1 MNPQSTSTSRI
12 CPTCGTKIAENATR
26 CQVCGRN
33 LILGDSKSSNRPI
46 QGSRLPEIRL
56 SLPIAIGVIIL
67 LLALGA
73 GVIYSILSGTG
84 RVIQPTVTP
93 TASLTATIT
102 LTPMPSETPTPLPSF
117 TPLPPVEYSVKAG
130 DNCSIIAAVYKV
142 SINSVIT
149 LNNLPADCSSLYIGQ
164 KLLVPQPT
172 PTASPLPSA
181 TMSEADSTEQAC
193 EKVSY
198 TVGENDTLSGIANAY
213 RVSMDSIKVF
223 NGLTSDTVYQGQS
236 LSIPLCERL
245 PTAGPTPTPT
255 APPPYGSP
263 NLLLPAD
270 GTSFTIQN
278 ETVTLQWASI
288 GELRQNETYKVTVID
303 VTDGTNRKLVD
314 YSTDTKYIVPVT
326 FRPAGNTPH
335 VIRWSITVA
344 RQTGTTTDG
353 NPIWDTAG
361 ASSYERVFTW
371 WGGTPETTPV
381 PPAAAQ

>member
-1 MNPQSTSTSRI
+1 MNPQSTPASRI
-12 CPTCGTKIAENATR
+12 CPTCGSKIGENATR

-33 LILGDSKSSNRPI
+33 LALTDTKSANRPI

-56 SLPIAIGVIIL
+56 SLPLAIGIIVL

-84 RVIQPTVTP
+84 RVTQPTITPTVT
-93 TASLTATIT
+93 LTATAT
-102 LTPMPSETPTPLPSF
+102 VTPLPSETPTPLPTF
-117 TPLPPVEYSVKAG
+117 TPLPPVEYIVKSNDTCLSIAYAYG
-130 DNCSIIAAVYKV
+130 LTTSSSII
-142 SINSVIT
+142 S
-149 LNNLPADCSSLYIGQ
+149 LNNLPPDCSMLSIGQ
-164 KLLVPQPT
+164 KLLIPQPT
-172 PTASPLPSA
+172 PTASPLPTS

-193 EKVSY
+193 EKASY
-198 TVGENDTLSGIANAY
+198 TVGENDTISGIANAY
-213 RVSMDSIKVF
+213 RVSMDSIKIF
-223 NGLTSDTVYQGQS
+223 NGLTSDTVYQGQV

-255 APPPYGSP
+255 APPPYGST

-288 GELRQNETYKVTVID
+288 GELRPNESYLVTVVD
-303 VTDGTNRKLVD
+303 VTDGANRKLVD

-335 VIRWSITVA
+335 VLRWSITVV
-344 RQTGTTTDG
+344 RQTGTTRDG
-353 NPIWDTAG
+353 NPIWQPAG

-371 WGGTPETTPV
+371 WGGAPEATPAPV
-381 PPAAAQ
+381 Q

>member
-1 MNPQSTSTSRI
+1 MNPQSTPTSRI
-12 CPTCGTKIAENATR
+12 CPTCGSKIGENATR
-26 CQVCGRN
+26 CPVCGRN
-33 LILGDSKSSNRPI
+33 LILTDPKSANRPI

-67 LLALGA
+67 LLALGG
-73 GVIYSILSGTG
+73 GVIYSVLSGTG
-84 RVIQPTVTP
+84 RVTLPTVSP
-93 TASLTATIT
+93 TITQTLTATIT
-102 LTPMPSETPTPLPSF
+102 PLPSETPTPLPSF
-117 TPLPPVEYSVKAG
+117 TPLPPVEYIVKSG
-130 DNCSIIAAVYKV
+130 DTCLSIAYGFGLTTSSGI
-142 SINSVIT
+142 IT
-149 LNNLPADCSSLYIGQ
+149 LNNLAADCSSLSIGQ
-164 KLLVPQPT
+164 KLAIPQPT
-172 PTASPLPSA
+172 PTASPMPTSTL
-181 TMSEADSTEQAC
+181 SEADTTEQAC

-213 RVSMDSIKVF
+213 RVGIDSIKVY
-223 NGLTSDTVYQGQS
+223 NGLTSDTVYQGQA

-270 GTSFTIQN
+270 GSSFTIQN

-288 GELRQNETYKVTVID
+288 GELRQNETYMVSVVD
-303 VTDGTNRKLVD
+303 VTEGTSRKLVD

-335 VIRWSITVA
+335 VIRWSVTAA
-344 RQTGTTTDG
+344 RQTGTTKDG

-371 WGGTPETTPV
+371 WGGTPESTPV
-381 PPAAAQ
+381 PAQ

>member
-1 MNPQSTSTSRI
+1 MNPQSTSTSHV
-12 CPTCGTKIAENATR
+12 CPTCGSKIGENATR

-33 LILGDSKSSNRPI
+33 LLPGEQKSANRPI
-46 QGSRLPEIRL
+46 QGSRLPEIHL
-56 SLPIAIGVIIL
+56 SLPLAIGVIIL

-93 TASLTATIT
+93 TITVTSTIT
-102 LTPMPSETPTPLPSF
+102 PTPLPSETPTPLPSF
-117 TPLPPVEYSVKAG
+117 TPLPPVEYAVKSG
-130 DNCSIIAAVYKV
+130 DTCLSIAYAFGLTTSSSII
-142 SINSVIT
+142 S
-149 LNNLPADCSSLYIGQ
+149 LNNLPADCSMLSIGQ
-164 KLLVPQPT
+164 RLLVPQPT
-172 PTASPLPSA
+172 PTASPLPTS
-181 TMSEADSTEQAC
+181 TLSEADTTEQAC

-223 NGLTSDTVYQGQS
+223 NGLTSDTVYTGQA

-288 GELRQNETYKVTVID
+288 GELRQNETYMVTVLD
-303 VTDGTNRKLVD
+303 VTDGSSRKLVD
-314 YSTDTKYIVPVT
+314 YSTDTKYIIPVT

-344 RQTGTTTDG
+344 RQTGTTKDG
-353 NPIWDTAG
+353 NPIWESAG
-361 ASSYERVFTW
+361 AASYERVFTW
-371 WGGTPETTPV
+371 WGGTPESTPV
-381 PPAAAQ
+381 PVQ